1 MTKFLDKL
9 VEIFMCIL
17 VAQTG
22 GNLFCIESAWDRK
35 KKHNVNEIFLKPLL
49 NSCWQEQIVKAFN
62 FYKLN
67 D

>member
-9 VEIFMCIL
+9 VCEIFMCTL

-35 KKHNVNEIFLKPLL
+35 KEHNVNEIF
-49 NSCWQEQIVKAFN
+49 
-62 FYKLN
+62 
-67 D
+67 